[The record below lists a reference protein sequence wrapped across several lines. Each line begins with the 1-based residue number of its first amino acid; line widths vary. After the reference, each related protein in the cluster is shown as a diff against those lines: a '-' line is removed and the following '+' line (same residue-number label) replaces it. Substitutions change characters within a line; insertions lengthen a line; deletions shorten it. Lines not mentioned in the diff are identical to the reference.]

1 MKKRGSIVKK
11 QMMMYVMAIAVCA
24 VALCAVL
31 SAIYTQQYMDEK
43 KAKLV
48 TQGGKISVAFAEAY
62 ETGDLNNLS
71 YELQVLEEYMDASV
85 AIVNN
90 DGVVVLS
97 SPSLGHTLL
106 GETFEYTEILEGMGR
121 NNIVTMQASQPTFV
135 SEPVLMVGYPMDV
148 GQMVGIIMIRSTAE
162 MRESLFAMYQAGL
175 IGVFVLLAFA
185 FLVGYGYSKRMIFP
199 IAEMNEVAGDIASG
213 NFGKRVQI
221 RSNDELGELGESFNN
236 MADSLENNEKT
247 RRDFIGN
254 VSHDLRSPLTS
265 MQGFL
270 NAMLDG
276 TIPQEKQEKYLNIVL
291 EETHRLSR
299 LTEGIGDLNRA
310 ESSCILL
317 DLEDFDINELIREN
331 ITIFEPQLNEKK
343 VAIKGIFAAQQ
354 TMVMG
359 DRDKISRVIQNLMS
373 NAIKFSELGGA
384 IEVETTL
391 VERNKVLV
399 SVKDFGDGIP
409 QKDQKYVFDRFYKG
423 DSTRNLDKYGSG
435 IGLSIVRDFMQAHGE
450 KVTLKSVEGEGSTF
464 IFTLQLA
471 E

>member
-1 MKKRGSIVKK
+1 MKRSSIVKK
-11 QMMMYVMAIAVCA
+11 QTTLYAMAITACA
-24 VALCAVL
+24 IALCAVL
-31 SAIYTQQYMDEK
+31 SAIYTKQYMDEK
-43 KAKLV
+43 REKLV
-48 TQGGKISVAFAEAY
+48 TQGGKISTAFVEAY

-85 AIVNN
+85 AIVNK

-106 GETFEYTEILEGMGR
+106 GEVFIYDEILDGMGR
-121 NNIVTMQASQPTFV
+121 NNIVTMQTSQVNFTTD
-135 SEPVLMVGYPMDV
+135 PVLMVGYPMNI
-148 GQMVGIIMIRSTAE
+148 GQMSGIVMIRSTAE
-162 MRESLFAMYQAGL
+162 MQESLYDMYQAGF
-175 IGVFVLLAFA
+175 IGVLVLLAFA
-185 FLVGYGYSKRMIFP
+185 FFVGYGYSKRMTKP
-199 IAEMNEVAGDIASG
+199 IAEMNEVAREIAAG
-213 NFGKRVQI
+213 NFGKRVAI
-221 RSNDELGELGESFNN
+221 RNNDELGELGESFNN
-236 MADSLENNEKT
+236 MAESLENNEKT

-270 NAMLDG
+270 TAMLDG
-276 TIPQEKQEKYLNIVL
+276 TIPAEKQDRYLNIVL
-291 EETHRLSR
+291 EETYRLSR

-317 DLEDFDINELIREN
+317 DLEEFDINEVIREN
-331 ITIFEPQLNEKK
+331 ITIFEPQLNEKRVSIK
-343 VAIKGIFAAQQ
+343 VMFAAQK
-354 TMVMG
+354 TMVLG
-359 DRDKISRVIQNLMS
+359 DRDKISRVMQNLMS
-373 NAIKFSELGGA
+373 NAIKFSEMDGM

-391 VERNKVLV
+391 AERNKVLV
-399 SVKDFGDGIP
+399 SVKDYGDGISAE
-409 QKDQKYVFDRFYKG
+409 DQKYVFDRFYKG

-450 KVTLKSVEGEGSTF
+450 KVTLKSAEGEGSTF

>member
-1 MKKRGSIVKK
+1 MKRVSIVQK
-11 QMMMYVMAIAVCA
+11 QMVMYVMAIAVCA
-24 VALCAVL
+24 VALCGVL

-43 KAKLV
+43 REKLV
-48 TQGGKISVAFAEAY
+48 AQGQKISVAFAEAY
-62 ETGDLNNLS
+62 ETGELNNLS

-90 DGVVVLS
+90 NGVVVLS

-121 NNIVTMQASQPTFV
+121 NNIVTMQANQPTFADN
-135 SEPVLMVGYPMDV
+135 PVLMVGYPLGI
-148 GQMVGIIMIRSTAE
+148 GQMLGIIMVRSTAE
-162 MRESLFAMYQAGL
+162 MQASLFAMYRAGL

-185 FLVGYGYSKRMIFP
+185 IAVGYGYSKRMIRP
-199 IAEMNEVAGDIASG
+199 IAQMNSVAKDISGG
-213 NFGKRVQI
+213 NFGKRVEI

-236 MADSLENNEKT
+236 MAESLENNEKT
-247 RRDFIGN
+247 RRDFIAN

-270 NAMLDG
+270 IALLDG
-276 TIPQEKQEKYLNIVL
+276 TIPQEKQYKYLKIVL
-291 EETHRLSR
+291 EETYRLSR

-317 DLEDFDINELIREN
+317 DLEDFDVNELIREN
-331 ITIFEPQLNEKK
+331 ITIFEPQLQGKK
-343 VAIKGIFAAQQ
+343 VAIKAIFAEQQ
-354 TMVMG
+354 TMVRG

-373 NAIKFSELGGA
+373 NAIKFSDLGGS

-391 VERNKVLV
+391 AERNKVLV
-399 SVKDFGDGIP
+399 SVKDYGDGIP
-409 QKDQKYVFDRFYKG
+409 AKDQKYVFDRFYKG
-423 DSTRNLDKYGSG
+423 DATRNLDKSGSG

-450 KVTLKSVEGEGSTF
+450 KVTLKSVEGEGATF